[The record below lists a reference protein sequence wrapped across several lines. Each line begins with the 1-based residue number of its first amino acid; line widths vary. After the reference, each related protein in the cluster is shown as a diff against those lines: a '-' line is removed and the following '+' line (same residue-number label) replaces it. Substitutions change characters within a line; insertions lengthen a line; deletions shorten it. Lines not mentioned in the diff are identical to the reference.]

1 MNNSNQLKI
10 AVETIKEVLSS
21 AKIPVVNIYL
31 FGSRAR
37 GNFSPDSDWDFLI
50 CCKFEIPFIH
60 KADLAGTIQ
69 TLLAEKHISADI
81 IFKTEEKI
89 KKEKN
94 NVGVITYYALKDG
107 ITV

>member
-1 MNNSNQLKI
+1 MNQSNELNIVVK
-10 AVETIKEVLSS
+10 TIKEVLSS

-37 GNFSPDSDWDFLI
+37 GDFSSDSDWDFLV
-50 CCKFEIPFIH
+50 CCAMEMPFIK
-60 KADLAGTIQ
+60 KAELAGTIQ
-69 TLLAEKHISADI
+69 TFLAEKNISIDL

-89 KKEKN
+89 RKEKG

-107 ITV
+107 VLV